1 MTDVEDFNVRRKRYD
16 VFMATELGQLHR
28 AHEQALINYWRVD
41 ADDRV
46 ESQTLMELDR
56 ISKETTHAYVTKLME
71 LAGV

>member
-1 MTDVEDFNVRRKRYD
+1 MTDIEDFNVRRKRYD
-16 VFMATELGQLHR
+16 AFMQTELGKLYR

-41 ADDRV
+41 ADDTVNSSR
-46 ESQTLMELDR
+46 LMELDR